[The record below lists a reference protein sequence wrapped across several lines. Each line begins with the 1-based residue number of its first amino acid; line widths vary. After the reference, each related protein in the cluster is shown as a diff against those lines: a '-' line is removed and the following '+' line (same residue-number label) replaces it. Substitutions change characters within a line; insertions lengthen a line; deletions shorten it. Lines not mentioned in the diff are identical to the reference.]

1 MKKFTSHILHGKILF
16 IALLFIAG
24 CDSPL
29 KLQDLD
35 YTEDP
40 IDIPNPDRGAYRG
53 RWQNIPPELVNE
65 INSPYGITPEVDHRV
80 PVDETTPLYHGRQ
93 VPTVEGDD
101 IVETEFY
108 NGVNQKDKPYIGG
121 TGVSA
126 FPSISFMSFDLCNF
140 SSNAFLSA
148 SDAFAYNEDG
158 LFTDPHTGKARTGVT
173 GPLTPYAIEYI
184 RGLMLR
190 VRDGEGVAFV
200 KFSYDGNGFNYIEQH
215 KYPHLDLKEVDTW
228 T

>member
-140 SSNAFLSA
+140 S
-148 SDAFAYNEDG
+148 
-158 LFTDPHTGKARTGVT
+158 
-173 GPLTPYAIEYI
+173 
-184 RGLMLR
+184 
-190 VRDGEGVAFV
+190 
-200 KFSYDGNGFNYIEQH
+200 
-215 KYPHLDLKEVDTW
+215 
-228 T
+228 